1 MLNMISENHDF
12 VIPKKDIMAAS
23 QLQEKIKSDLLK
35 SLKHLKYSYDKVK
48 NIDLTKKDWSE
59 NELEVLESF
68 SSRFAR
74 TTDIFVSRFLRL
86 KVHEWDP
93 AFRGSMIDLLLIAEK
108 QGLIA
113 SAKKWYRIRELRN
126 AAAHEYTSDDLQI
139 LYTEI
144 YELSSDVLDL
154 KEQL

>member
-1 MLNMISENHDF
+1 
-12 VIPKKDIMAAS
+12 MAPT
-23 QLQEKIKSDLLK
+23 QLEEKIKSDLLK
-35 SLKHLKYSYDKVK
+35 SLKHLKYSYEKVK
-48 NIDLTKKDWSE
+48 NIDLSKKEWPE

-93 AFRGSMIDLLLIAEK
+93 AFRGTMIDLLLIAEK
-108 QGLIA
+108 QGLIS

-126 AAAHEYTSDDLQI
+126 AAAHEYTSDDLQV
-139 LYTEI
+139 LYSEI
-144 YELSSDVLDL
+144 FELTFDVLAL
-154 KEQL
+154 QAQL

>member
-1 MLNMISENHDF
+1 
-12 VIPKKDIMAAS
+12 MAPT

-35 SLKHLKYSYDKVK
+35 SLKHLKYSYEKVK
-48 NIDLTKKDWSE
+48 NIDLSKKDWPE

-93 AFRGSMIDLLLIAEK
+93 AFRGTMIDLLLIAEK
-108 QGLIA
+108 QGLIS

-126 AAAHEYTSDDLQI
+126 AAAHEYTPDDLQV
-139 LYTEI
+139 LYSEI
-144 YELSSDVLDL
+144 FELTSDVLAL
-154 KEQL
+154 QAQL